1 MMEEVTVMTPG
12 AWESGKGNHLCP
24 ESVESLPGTKA
35 GDFRIP
41 ESLTK
46 ESCIFKKSYL
56 RDWPYSGVGTEEW
69 QEGRSLMGNPRD
81 SRGGQGLSTL
91 SHPDPIKK
99 NCSVC

>member
-1 MMEEVTVMTPG
+1 MTPG

-46 ESCIFKKSYL
+46 ESCIFKKKKL
-56 RDWPYSGVGTEEW
+56 FKGLALFGGGDGGVA
-69 QEGRSLMGNPRD
+69 RR
-81 SRGGQGLSTL
+81 
-91 SHPDPIKK
+91 
-99 NCSVC
+99 